1 MGLITEDRTTEN
13 RATEVSSGRVGQG
26 GGLGRSRA
34 AVDDEQEITLGTRSL
49 LGVFFGLVLVCGI
62 FFGLG
67 YSVGR
72 SGGTHLASPDV
83 PGSNAAAN
91 ANLKKPSA
99 QQSLTA
105 APEPFTPQT
114 SSSSSSNDDNTA
126 SSGAAQTAAVEPA
139 PAPKPSAVPVAQTV
153 TQPVTRPAAAPVAQ
167 AAPLGIPRPAPP
179 VQRPADLQQ
188 QPSVTQQRPAAVQS
202 VAAASTFMVQIAAVR
217 LQQDASVLVGALQ
230 KRGYHVVV
238 RNETQDALL
247 HVQLGPFNSRAEAND
262 MRARLLADGYN
273 AVVK

>member
-1 MGLITEDRTTEN
+1 MGLITEDQ
-13 RATEVSSGRVGQG
+13 ATDAASAR

-99 QQSLTA
+99 QQSLTP
-105 APEPFTPQT
+105 APEPAAPADSST
-114 SSSSSSNDDNTA
+114 SSPSSSDENTA
-126 SSGAAQTAAVEPA
+126 ASEAAPAPAEEPA
-139 PAPKPSAVPVAQTV
+139 PAPKAAAVPVAQPV
-153 TQPVTRPAAAPVAQ
+153 AQPVARPAAAQ
-167 AAPLGIPRPAPP
+167 AAPLNIPRPAVP

-188 QPSVTQQRPAAVQS
+188 QPSVPQQRPAPVQN
-202 VAAASTFMVQIAAVR
+202 VPAALPASSTFMVQIAAVR
-217 LQQDASVLVGALQ
+217 LPQDANVLVGALE

-238 RNETQDALL
+238 RNESQDTLL

>member
-1 MGLITEDRTTEN
+1 MGLITEDQAR
-13 RATEVSSGRVGQG
+13 EVSGAK
-26 GGLGRSRA
+26 GGLGRSRV

-99 QQSLTA
+99 EQSLTA
-105 APEPFTPQT
+105 APEPVAPAA
-114 SSSSSSNDDNTA
+114 SA
-126 SSGAAQTAAVEPA
+126 SSGDENTAAGGAAAAVAAEPAAAVKQVTVPVTQPVAEAEARPAAAQTAPLGIA
-139 PAPKPSAVPVAQTV
+139 
-153 TQPVTRPAAAPVAQ
+153 RPAA
-167 AAPLGIPRPAPP
+167 P

-188 QPSVTQQRPAAVQS
+188 QPSVAAARPAPVESATS
-202 VAAASTFMVQIAAVR
+202 SFMVQIAAVR
-217 LQQDASVLVGALQ
+217 LPQDANVLVAALE
-230 KRGYHVVV
+230 KRGYHVAV
-238 RNETQDALL
+238 RNESQDALL
-247 HVQLGPFNSRAEAND
+247 HVQLGPFGSRAEANA

>member
-1 MGLITEDRTTEN
+1 MGLITEDR
-13 RATEVSSGRVGQG
+13 ATEVASGRVGQG
-26 GGLGRSRA
+26 SGLGRSRA
-34 AVDDEQEITLGTRSL
+34 AIDVDDEQEITLGTRSL

-83 PGSNAAAN
+83 PGSNAGAN

-105 APEPFTPQT
+105 APEPSTPQT

-126 SSGAAQTAAVEPA
+126 SSGAAPVEPA

-217 LQQDASVLVGALQ
+217 LQQDANVLVGALQ

>member
-1 MGLITEDRTTEN
+1 MGLITEDRATES
-13 RATEVSSGRVGQG
+13 RATDVASER

-34 AVDDEQEITLGTRSL
+34 AIVDDEQEITLGTRSL

-83 PGSNAAAN
+83 PGSNTGAN

-99 QQSLTA
+99 QQSLTP
-105 APEPFTPQT
+105 APEPATPSP
-114 SSSSSSNDDNTA
+114 SSDDNTA
-126 SSGAAQTAAVEPA
+126 SSSAAPEEPTAA
-139 PAPKPSAVPVAQTV
+139 PKAAAVPVAQPV
-153 TQPVTRPAAAPVAQ
+153 AQPVTRPAPAPVAQ
-167 AAPLGIPRPAPP
+167 SAPLGIPRPAPP

-188 QPSVTQQRPAAVQS
+188 QPSVAQQRPATVQS
-202 VAAASTFMVQIAAVR
+202 VAAAMPSTFMVQIAAVR
-217 LQQDASVLVGALQ
+217 LQQDANVLVGALQ
-230 KRGYHVVV
+230 RRGYHVVV

>member
-1 MGLITEDRTTEN
+1 MGLITEDR
-13 RATEVSSGRVGQG
+13 ATEVSREQSGAG
-26 GGLGRSRA
+26 GGLGRSRLA
-34 AVDDEQEITLGTRSL
+34 ADDEQEITLGTRSL

-83 PGSNAAAN
+83 PGSNATAN

-99 QQSLTA
+99 EQSLTPVPEPGADTSSATTAPAAGSPSA
-105 APEPFTPQT
+105 APEGENAAPT
-114 SSSSSSNDDNTA
+114 S
-126 SSGAAQTAAVEPA
+126 PA
-139 PAPKPSAVPVAQTV
+139 
-153 TQPVTRPAAAPVAQ
+153 PAAAPVAAEPAAKAAAVPVAQ
-167 AAPLGIPRPAPP
+167 AVTRPSAAPAAPAPLAIARPAAP
-179 VQRPADLQQ
+179 VQRPADLHQ
-188 QPSVTQQRPAAVQS
+188 QPSVAPAQSVPAAVP
-202 VAAASTFMVQIAAVR
+202 STFMVQIAAVR
-217 LQQDASVLVGALQ
+217 LPQDANVLVGALE

-238 RNETQDALL
+238 RNETQDTLL
-247 HVQLGPFNSRAEAND
+247 HVQLGPFSSREEANA